1 MTGLAPDWTQLAGAA
16 LAALDPAERE
26 TAILYLVRRMIPAG
40 APLPWPEGTGLRF
53 DQAVALAFAD
63 LEPGVNWTHRARYL
77 VLGSGGAVLDRIDTD
92 RPPFLRGV
100 PDDLYLVH
108 LGENAPAWAAA
119 TGRRLDR

>member
-1 MTGLAPDWTQLAGAA
+1 MSADALDWTALAGAA
-16 LAALDPAERE
+16 LAALDPPERE
-26 TAILYLVRRMIPAG
+26 TSTLYLVRRAIPAG
-40 APLPWPEGTGLRF
+40 EPLPWPEGTARRF
-53 DQAVALAFAD
+53 DQPVALAFAD

-77 VLGSGGAVLDRIDTD
+77 VLGAGGAVLDRIDTD

-119 TGRRLDR
+119 TDRRLDR